1 MRVVLCYPMEEHH
14 YRQICEAAPGA
25 EVVNA
30 GQERIADEILHADV
44 FCGHAKVPVPWDEVV
59 ARGRLRWIQSSAAG
73 LDHCLVPAV
82 ISSDIVVS
90 SASGL
95 FADAV
100 AEQTLALLCGLLR
113 GLPMF
118 FRQQQSREF
127 VRRPTA
133 DLHDA
138 RVGIVGL
145 GGNGR
150 RLADVLS
157 VFRTRIFATDYY
169 PEQKP
174 ASVECLW
181 PASALDQLLP
191 LIDILIL
198 CLPLNAQTTG
208 LIDGAAMARMR
219 PGSLLINVARGPV
232 VVERDLV
239 AALETGHLGGAGV
252 DVTEVEPLPAD
263 SRLWDL
269 PNVIISPHVGAQSAS
284 RTDNTTNLVCEN
296 LRRYVA
302 GQRLWNVVDKQ
313 LGFPPPTFIWTPN
326 SGRE

>member
-1 MRVVLCYPMEEHH
+1 
-14 YRQICEAAPGA
+14 
-25 EVVNA
+25 
-30 GQERIADEILHADV
+30 
-44 FCGHAKVPVPWDEVV
+44 
-59 ARGRLRWIQSSAAG
+59 
-73 LDHCLVPAV
+73 
-82 ISSDIVVS
+82 
-90 SASGL
+90 
-95 FADAV
+95 
-100 AEQTLALLCGLLR
+100 
-113 GLPMF
+113 
-118 FRQQQSREF
+118 
-127 VRRPTA
+127 
-133 DLHDA
+133 
-138 RVGIVGL
+138 
-145 GGNGR
+145 
-150 RLADVLS
+150 
-157 VFRTRIFATDYY
+157 
-169 PEQKP
+169 
-174 ASVECLW
+174 
-181 PASALDQLLP
+181 
-191 LIDILIL
+191 
-198 CLPLNAQTTG
+198 
-208 LIDGAAMARMR
+208 MR